1 MARRPATRAA
11 AAHPRPRERILLV
24 SALLVGGAWWLFQWE
39 LGAGATLAEARTAA
53 STLSSPSRCSTCSP
67 AAPWSGPARRVG
79 LFSNRWIVVG
89 VTVQVIGQLALTYLP
104 AMNKLFHTAPIS
116 GGTWAAGPRPR
127 RRGVGRGGRRQA
139 PASRG
144 CCERTDGL
152 AKAGRKSRRAV
163 ASGRRGRL
171 GGRRRIKAGVTT
183 TRGQHMSTQG
193 TIVVG
198 VDGSDCSRAA
208 LEFALEEAVRRQS
221 ALRVVSALPEAEY
234 WATASGMSPSL
245 LEELSADVEK
255 VTREM
260 VEDVVRERGGA
271 VADVPV
277 EVRALGGLPGHVLVD
292 QSRDADLLV
301 VGHRGRG
308 GFRSAVLG
316 SVGLQC
322 VLHAP
327 VPVTVVRPQ
336 QQPAAAGDGRAAT
349 RTTA

>member
-1 MARRPATRAA
+1 
-11 AAHPRPRERILLV
+11 
-24 SALLVGGAWWLFQWE
+24 
-39 LGAGATLAEARTAA
+39 
-53 STLSSPSRCSTCSP
+53 
-67 AAPWSGPARRVG
+67 
-79 LFSNRWIVVG
+79 
-89 VTVQVIGQLALTYLP
+89 
-104 AMNKLFHTAPIS
+104 
-116 GGTWAAGPRPR
+116 
-127 RRGVGRGGRRQA
+127 
-139 PASRG
+139 
-144 CCERTDGL
+144 
-152 AKAGRKSRRAV
+152 
-163 ASGRRGRL
+163 
-171 GGRRRIKAGVTT
+171 
-183 TRGQHMSTQG
+183 MSTQG

-208 LEFALEEAVRRQS
+208 LGFALEEAVRRQS

-255 VTREM
+255 VTRDM

-308 GFRSAVLG
+308 GFRSTVLG